1 MNIKTITFETIR
13 WTSVAAMFAVASYGF
28 LTPVSL
34 IQALVYNPML
44 LVGLLGVAGY
54 ANGRLDGMK
63 QTADIRH
70 LAIYNKQH
78 QQDICKA
85 A

>member
-28 LTPVSL
+28 LTPVSV

-44 LVGLLGVAGY
+44 LIGLLSVAGY
-54 ANGRLDGMK
+54 MSGLLDGMT
-63 QTADIRH
+63 QTADIHH
-70 LAIYNKQH
+70 LAIDNKQNLAP
-78 QQDICKA
+78 ICRA